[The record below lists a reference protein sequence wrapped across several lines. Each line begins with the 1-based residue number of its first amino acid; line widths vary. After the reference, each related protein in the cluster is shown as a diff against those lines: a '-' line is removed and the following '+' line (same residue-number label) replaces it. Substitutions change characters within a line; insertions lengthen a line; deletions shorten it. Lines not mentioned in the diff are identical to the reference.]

1 MDGIK
6 KLLAVCMCFTLCACR
21 QSMGTHVVEGTA
33 AAISEDLV
41 SDQKEDVAE
50 YLLTYQHLP
59 SCYMTK
65 TEARKQGW
73 SGGALNQTVA
83 GKAIGG
89 DVYGNYEEV
98 LPKIKGKYYEC
109 DIDTLTKKS
118 RGAKRIIYDDD
129 IKDIDIYYT
138 EDHYTTFT
146 LLYGDGEY
154 E

>member
-6 KLLAVCMCFTLCACR
+6 KLLAVCMCFTLGGCSRSLSPHA
-21 QSMGTHVVEGTA
+21 ENGTA
-33 AAISEDLV
+33 AVISENLF

-59 SCYMTK
+59 FCYMTK
-65 TEARKQGW
+65 TEARKHGW
-73 SGGALNQTVA
+73 SGGALNQIVPD
-83 GKAIGG
+83 KAIGG
-89 DVYGNYEEV
+89 DVYGNYEEI

-109 DIDTLTKKS
+109 DIDTLTEKS

-129 IKDIDIYYT
+129 TKDIDIYYT
-138 EDHYTTFT
+138 EDHYATFT

>member
-6 KLLAVCMCFTLCACR
+6 KLLAVCMCFTLGAC
-21 QSMGTHVVEGTA
+21 SEPLSPHTEDGTVT
-33 AAISEDLV
+33 AISEDLF

-65 TEARKQGW
+65 TEARKHGW
-73 SGGALNQTVA
+73 SGGALNQTVQD
-83 GKAIGG
+83 KAIGG

-98 LPKIKGKYYEC
+98 LPKVKGKYYEC

-118 RGAKRIIYDDD
+118 RGAKRVIYDDD
-129 IKDIDIYYT
+129 AKDIDIYYT
-138 EDHYTTFT
+138 EDHYATFI
-146 LLYGDGEY
+146 LLYGDGKY

>member
-6 KLLAVCMCFTLCACR
+6 KFFAVCLCLVLCACR
-21 QSMGTHVVEGTA
+21 SPMGPHVVEGTA
-33 AAISEDLV
+33 APISEDLV
-41 SDQKEDVAE
+41 TDEKDLVVE
-50 YLLTYQHLP
+50 YLVTYQHLP

-65 TEARKQGW
+65 TEARKKGW
-73 SGGALNQTVA
+73 EGGALNRTVE
-83 GKAIGG
+83 GKCIGG
-89 DVYGNYEEV
+89 DVYGNYEGT

-109 DIDTLTKKS
+109 DIDTLNSSS

-129 IKDIDIYYT
+129 KEDIDIYYT

-146 LLYGDGEY
+146 LVAGDGNY